1 MSSDKRHEMETI
13 GQSRCVAAKSAEECG
28 LSLSNADT
36 YIHTYIHP
44 CYVNMY
50 ENPSVV
56 RKVGTAALI
65 GLLIVY
71 VLHCS
76 FEDFLSLYNTNFM
89 FSAFALLVSCVS

>member
-36 YIHTYIHP
+36 YIHT

-65 GLLIVY
+65 GLLIVF

-76 FEDFLSLYNTNFM
+76 FGDFLSLYNTNFM
-89 FSAFALLVSCVS
+89 FSAFTLLVGCVS